1 MLHTSSVPEL
11 SGSPHWHTDHKSQ
24 SVPSWGG
31 GLQLGSVS
39 CPRPG
44 PRSRARR
51 ARLVSGA
58 LLSDGLCSLEQAGLR
73 PTCGGYWAIHDQG
86 TLASKPAVPSS
97 LQCSARASRARGR
110 VFPCVPTSQLLARAA
125 APRSSQDPSP
135 PTPPPTS
142 SCCGRSLYLNV

>member
-11 SGSPHWHTDHKSQ
+11 SGSPRWHTDHKSQ

-31 GLQLGSVS
+31 GLQLGSIS
-39 CPRPG
+39 RPRPG

-58 LLSDGLCSLEQAGLR
+58 LLSDGLCSLEQASPHMWWLLGNSR
-73 PTCGGYWAIHDQG
+73 SGDTCQQTSSAILS
-86 TLASKPAVPSS
+86 T
-97 LQCSARASRARGR
+97 SAQLESRARGR

-125 APRSSQDPSP
+125 APRFSQDPSP

-142 SCCGRSLYLNV
+142 SCCGCSLHLNV